1 MASPEKINIPQA
13 PPMIM
18 VDELLTAEG
27 AVTETLFAIRPENVF
42 VENGFFTEPGLIENM
57 AQTAA
62 AGAGAKPGEEG
73 KKARTG
79 FIGGIR
85 NLKIHSLPA
94 TGDMIRTRVTLLH
107 TVFEASVIR
116 AEVFKEE
123 ILLAECEMKI
133 FQV

>member
-1 MASPEKINIPQA
+1 
-13 PPMIM
+13 MIM
-18 VDELLTAEG
+18 VDEVLTAEG
-27 AVTETLFAIRPENVF
+27 PVTEALFAIRADNVF

-62 AGAGAKPGEEG
+62 AGAGARPEG
-73 KKARTG
+73 SGKEARTG

-85 NLKIHSLPA
+85 NLRIHSLPA
-94 TGDMIRTRVTLLH
+94 TGDLIRTRVTVLH

-116 AEVFKEE
+116 AEVFKGES
-123 ILLAECEMKI
+123 LLAECEMKI